1 MQKGYWEDGS
11 KLQFDGIVTAT
22 AETECGL
29 VVRFEK
35 TFFYPECGGQLAD
48 GGTVGGT
55 TILDAHRMTP
65 VHMSSYLRDPL
76 LRLVSI
82 CSASSTPRD
91 GVVTRSCIRLS
102 TF

>member
-22 AETECGL
+22 AETEQGL

-35 TFFYPECGGQLAD
+35 TYFYPECGGQLAD

-55 TILDAHRMTP
+55 SLTLNRMTP
-65 VHMSSYLRDPL
+65 VHMSSYLRDPP
-76 LRLVSI
+76 LRLVRV

-91 GVVTRSCIRLS
+91 GAVTRSCIRLS